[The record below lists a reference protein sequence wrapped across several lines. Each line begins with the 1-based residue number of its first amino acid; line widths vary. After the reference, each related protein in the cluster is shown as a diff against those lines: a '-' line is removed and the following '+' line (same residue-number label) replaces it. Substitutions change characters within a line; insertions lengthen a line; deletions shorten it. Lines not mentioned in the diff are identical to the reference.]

1 MRHRLPFVVCLV
13 SGAAVACSAMTARAQ
28 TPPPAPAG
36 TTAPAPAPIST
47 AAEALSEAARKGDA
61 AAVTRQLDAGVDVN
75 TLFRYNRTALSFAC
89 DRGHLEVVRVLLA
102 RGADPNVKDSFYGA
116 TPLSWASSPA
126 QTRKPEHATI
136 VGLLLKA
143 GARGSED
150 ALMAAIG
157 EGDEPMTKIVLAHGG
172 LSPATLS
179 DALEAATRE
188 KQTAIVAAL
197 DGAGAK
203 PWPVV
208 TLTEAQLARCAG
220 AYAAGPATLTFAV
233 RDGKLQGGPP
243 GQNLTLVA
251 RSDTTFAIADAPGM
265 SIAFGLEGDRAT
277 TATVV
282 RGGTVTVFTR
292 VEGK

>member
-1 MRHRLPFVVCLV
+1 MRHRLPLVAGLV
-13 SGAAVACSAMTARAQ
+13 SGAVVACSAIAARAQ
-28 TPPPAPAG
+28 TSPQPPAGA
-36 TTAPAPAPIST
+36 AAAAPAPIS
-47 AAEALSEAARKGDA
+47 AAADALSEAARKGDA

-116 TPLSWASSPA
+116 TPLSWASRPA

-143 GARGSED
+143 GARGKED
-150 ALMAAIG
+150 ALMAAVG
-157 EGDEPMTKIVLAHGG
+157 EGDEPMTRVVLAHGG

-179 DALEAATRE
+179 DAIEAATRE
-188 KQTAIVAAL
+188 KQSAIVAAL
-197 DGAGAK
+197 EGAGAK

-251 RSDTTFAIADAPGM
+251 RSDTTFAVADAPGL
-265 SIAFGLEGDRAT
+265 SIAFALAGDRAT
-277 TATVV
+277 SATVT
-282 RGGTVTVFTR
+282 RGGTPTVYTR